1 MTQSRPDNPPGARLF
16 APVQGAARLGDQVV
30 EPSARAPQS
39 ASQASPAVSDK
50 ISSPPQPA
58 AKGGD
63 APAATPSAKGSGPFQ
78 PAAAPS
84 APPPIAPA
92 GWPAPIEQMA
102 MPVQEPPPRTTTPA
116 GQTPQTVAASGRT
129 AAPMVGAAGT
139 APPQGDLLPSPRNPV
154 EQTTMPSQS
163 TVAPPVAGNS
173 LDATGQPSTPIA
185 HAPIPSLTLPTA
197 LPLTVVERK
206 TTPTPPM
213 AQVEHAPTPGHSHPE
228 PSLITADLAPR
239 LPPSD
244 RADIAPLPVAMAKQ
258 APVSAIPL
266 QDDPASAV
274 APPSPFMIT
283 APTTMAVPGMAQPA
297 PLPDHAPS
305 PLSRPT
311 PSAPTAWLTADP
323 LPATVAHVLTPP
335 DQPTAR
341 DQPNATIRPKAVAGP
356 APLGGAPVLLEPM
369 AYVAPDPIAADLP
382 LADRAL
388 PRGDAVVGKTS
399 LPQAPPTALPD
410 LVIWQIPPNIGKE
423 GIVSV
428 TLAPVELGAL
438 RFEVTSRGEGL
449 HLHLTVD
456 AAATLDL
463 LRRQG
468 DQILAELRQAGFAQ
482 ASLSFAPG
490 GGQSGAGS
498 PGGDARSGGA
508 GGGAS
513 SPQSQ
518 GSDPAPLH
526 RLPTAG
532 LGLLDLRL

>member
-1 MTQSRPDNPPGARLF
+1 M
-16 APVQGAARLGDQVV
+16 
-30 EPSARAPQS
+30 
-39 ASQASPAVSDK
+39 
-50 ISSPPQPA
+50 
-58 AKGGD
+58 
-63 APAATPSAKGSGPFQ
+63 
-78 PAAAPS
+78 
-84 APPPIAPA
+84 
-92 GWPAPIEQMA
+92 
-102 MPVQEPPPRTTTPA
+102 
-116 GQTPQTVAASGRT
+116 
-129 AAPMVGAAGT
+129 
-139 APPQGDLLPSPRNPV
+139 
-154 EQTTMPSQS
+154 
-163 TVAPPVAGNS
+163 
-173 LDATGQPSTPIA
+173 
-185 HAPIPSLTLPTA
+185 PTA
-197 LPLTVVERK
+197 FPLTVVERT
-206 TTPTPPM
+206 TTPNPPM
-213 AQVEHAPTPGHSHPE
+213 AQVEHAPTLGHSHPK

-283 APTTMAVPGMAQPA
+283 APTTMAVSGMAQPA

-323 LPATVAHVLTPP
+323 RPATVAHVLTPP
-335 DQPTAR
+335 DQPTARDQPNATIRPNASAAPPPAVAPPPPLMTTAPTTMAVLGMAQPAPLNDHAPPPLSHPTPSAPTSWLTADPHPATAAHVLTPTDQPTAR

-410 LVIWQIPPNIGKE
+410 LVIRQILPNIGKE

-449 HLHLTVD
+449 HLHLMVD